1 MKGLLIKDFKL
12 MKMQKNFFLMM
23 IAIVIAIS
31 FFQNEMSFPLGFL
44 PFVISLF
51 SLSTISY
58 DEFDNG
64 NAFLFSLPITR
75 KDYVKEKYL
84 LSFLLG
90 FASLSFGILITC
102 VAGFLKGD
110 TIPADIIW
118 AALIILSSL
127 IIIQAIMLP
136 FQLKYGPEKARIAL
150 MGTFGLIFAAGV
162 IFVKFTQAAGV
173 GTVILAKLSAL
184 HVGIFAAAIT
194 LIAAIF
200 LVYAGCHKNSREK
213 RILTITKD
221 HTLLTPYRCRHH
233 PRMQSHSLHAFSHS
247 HRHCP

>member
-75 KDYVKEKYL
+75 KDYVKEKYM

-118 AALIILSSL
+118 AALIILSSV

-136 FQLKYGPEKARIAL
+136 LQLKYGAEKARIAL

-162 IFVKFTQAAGV
+162 DTA
-173 GTVILAKLSAL
+173 ILAKLSAL
-184 HVGIFAAAIT
+184 HVGIFIAAIT

-200 LVYAGCHKNSREK
+200 LFLSMQVAIKIVEK
-213 RILTITKD
+213 KE
-221 HTLLTPYRCRHH
+221 
-233 PRMQSHSLHAFSHS
+233 F
-247 HRHCP
+247 

>member
-118 AALIILSSL
+118 AALIILSSV

-136 FQLKYGPEKARIAL
+136 LQLKYGTEKARIAL

-162 IFVKFTQAAGV
+162 IFVKLTQAAGV
-173 GTVILAKLSAL
+173 DTFILAKLSAL
-184 HVGIFAAAIT
+184 HVGIFIAAIT

-200 LVYAGCHKNSREK
+200 LFLSMQVAIKIVEK
-213 RILTITKD
+213 KE
-221 HTLLTPYRCRHH
+221 
-233 PRMQSHSLHAFSHS
+233 F
-247 HRHCP
+247 

>member
-118 AALIILSSL
+118 AAQIILSSV

-136 FQLKYGPEKARIAL
+136 LQLKYGAETARIAL

-162 IFVKFTQAAGV
+162 IFVKLTQAAGV
-173 GTVILAKLSAL
+173 DTVILAKLSVL
-184 HVGIFAAAIT
+184 HVGIFIAAIT

-200 LVYAGCHKNSREK
+200 LFLSMQVAIKIVEK
-213 RILTITKD
+213 KE
-221 HTLLTPYRCRHH
+221 
-233 PRMQSHSLHAFSHS
+233 F
-247 HRHCP
+247 

>member
-31 FFQNEMSFPLGFL
+31 FFQNEISFPLGFL

-64 NAFLFSLPITR
+64 NAFLFSLPISR

-90 FASLSFGILITC
+90 FGALILGLLIIC

-118 AALIILSSL
+118 AAL
-127 IIIQAIMLP
+127 IIQAIMLP

-150 MGTFGLIFAAGV
+150 MGTFGLIFVAGV
-162 IFVKFTQAAGV
+162 IFVKLTQAAGV

-200 LVYAGCHKNSREK
+200 LFLSMQAAIKIVEK
-213 RILTITKD
+213 KE
-221 HTLLTPYRCRHH
+221 
-233 PRMQSHSLHAFSHS
+233 F
-247 HRHCP
+247 

>member
-31 FFQNEMSFPLGFL
+31 FFQNEISFPLGFL

-64 NAFLFSLPITR
+64 NAFLFSLPISR

-90 FASLSFGILITC
+90 FGALILGLLIIC

-150 MGTFGLIFAAGV
+150 MGTFGLIF
-162 IFVKFTQAAGV
+162 VKLTQAAGV

-200 LVYAGCHKNSREK
+200 LFLSMQAAIKIVEK
-213 RILTITKD
+213 KE
-221 HTLLTPYRCRHH
+221 
-233 PRMQSHSLHAFSHS
+233 F
-247 HRHCP
+247 

>member
-31 FFQNEMSFPLGFL
+31 FFQNEISFPLGFL

-64 NAFLFSLPITR
+64 NAFLFSLPISR

-90 FASLSFGILITC
+90 FGALILGLLIIC

-110 TIPADIIW
+110 TNSCGYHLGCTDNPIKPHHNTGDYAPVSAKIW
-118 AALIILSSL
+118 S
-127 IIIQAIMLP
+127 
-136 FQLKYGPEKARIAL
+136 
-150 MGTFGLIFAAGV
+150 
-162 IFVKFTQAAGV
+162 
-173 GTVILAKLSAL
+173 
-184 HVGIFAAAIT
+184 
-194 LIAAIF
+194 
-200 LVYAGCHKNSREK
+200 
-213 RILTITKD
+213 
-221 HTLLTPYRCRHH
+221 
-233 PRMQSHSLHAFSHS
+233 
-247 HRHCP
+247 

>member
-1 MKGLLIKDFKL
+1 

-90 FASLSFGILITC
+90 FASLSFGILIIC

-162 IFVKFTQAAGV
+162 IFVKFCTPCRDLCCRHH
-173 GTVILAKLSAL
+173 TDCSYIS
-184 HVGIFAAAIT
+184 
-194 LIAAIF
+194 F

>member
-1 MKGLLIKDFKL
+1 MKGFLIKDFKL

-31 FFQNEMSFPLGFL
+31 FFQNEISFPLGFL

-64 NAFLFSLPITR
+64 NAFLFSLPISR

-90 FASLSFGILITC
+90 FGALILGLLIIC

-150 MGTFGLIFAAGV
+150 MGTFGLIFVAGV
-162 IFVKFTQAAGV
+162 IFVKLTQIGRA
-173 GTVILAKLSAL
+173 
-184 HVGIFAAAIT
+184 HV
-194 LIAAIF
+194 
-200 LVYAGCHKNSREK
+200 
-213 RILTITKD
+213 
-221 HTLLTPYRCRHH
+221 
-233 PRMQSHSLHAFSHS
+233 
-247 HRHCP
+247 

>member
-12 MKMQKNFFLMM
+12 MKMQRNFFFVIVM
-23 IAIVIAIS
+23 ISVGQALFSDSLSVPIGFATFV
-31 FFQNEMSFPLGFL
+31 FPLFT
-44 PFVISLF
+44 
-51 SLSTISY
+51 LSTISY

-64 NAFLFSLPITR
+64 NAFLFSLPISR

-90 FASLSFGILITC
+90 FGALILGLLIIC

-162 IFVKFTQAAGV
+162 IFVKLTQAAGV

-200 LVYAGCHKNSREK
+200 LFLSMQAAIKIVEK
-213 RILTITKD
+213 KE
-221 HTLLTPYRCRHH
+221 
-233 PRMQSHSLHAFSHS
+233 F
-247 HRHCP
+247 

>member
-1 MKGLLIKDFKL
+1 
-12 MKMQKNFFLMM
+12 M

-31 FFQNEMSFPLGFL
+31 FFKWDIIPLGFL

-64 NAFLFSLPITR
+64 NAFLFSLPISR

-90 FASLSFGILITC
+90 FGALILGLLIIC
-102 VAGFLKGD
+102 VAGFLKETRSCGYHLGCTD
-110 TIPADIIW
+110 NPIN
-118 AALIILSSL
+118 L

-162 IFVKFTQAAGV
+162 IFVKLTQAAGV

-194 LIAAIF
+194 TDCSYISF
-200 LVYAGCHKNSREK
+200 LVYAGCHKNCREK

-221 HTLLTPYRCRHH
+221 HTLFNAL
-233 PRMQSHSLHAFSHS
+233 
-247 HRHCP
+247 